1 MKKITTRTAV
11 RKYKI
16 YIDKGILEEAPAII
30 KDNFTGFN
38 KLVLITN
45 DTIRGI
51 YGGQI
56 KILCDSIR
64 VKYDII
70 SLKDGEEYKTLESVG
85 SVYSKLVNLD
95 FHRDDI
101 IIAFGGGVIGD
112 TAGYIASTFHRG
124 TRLIQIPSTIIAQ
137 VDSSI
142 GGKVVVNYMG
152 IKNIIGSFY
161 QPHMIIMDP
170 VLLES
175 LDENQVINGL
185 GEIVKYGIVFD
196 WKIIK
201 ILEKIVKTKK
211 YNLIN
216 LVSHD
221 EFIDIIYR
229 CAKIKVKVVEKDEFD
244 CGRRNLLNFGHTIGH
259 SIEKEGGLKGI
270 SHGRAVIMGMMVAI
284 EISIIM
290 GYLPG
295 SEKKRIIQLFKKI
308 GVPYKIPKI
317 DTGKIFKSLKYD
329 KKFTSG
335 MNKFI
340 LLKKIN
346 HPFVYMGVKKE
357 VILESINNCIDN

>member
-1 MKKITTRTAV
+1 MIKIITRTAV
-11 RKYKI
+11 RKYNI
-16 YIDKGILEEAPAII
+16 YINKGILEEAAALIR
-30 KDNFTGFN
+30 DNFTSFN

-45 DTIRGI
+45 DTIKGI
-51 YGGQI
+51 YDGPI
-56 KILCDSIR
+56 EVLCDSIG
-64 VKYDII
+64 VKYKII
-70 SLKDGEEYKTLESVG
+70 SLKDGEEYKTFESVMP
-85 SVYSKLVNLD
+85 VYQKLIDFD

-124 TRLIQIPSTIIAQ
+124 TRLIQIPTTIIAQ

-170 VLLES
+170 LLLES
-175 LDENQVINGL
+175 LDENQVVNGL

-196 WKIIK
+196 WNIIK
-201 ILEKIVKTKK
+201 ILEKIIKTKK
-211 YNLIN
+211 YKLAS
-216 LVSHD
+216 LVKHD

-229 CAKIKVKVVEKDEFD
+229 CARIKVKVVEKDEFD
-244 CGRRNLLNFGHTIGH
+244 SGCRNLLNFGHTVGH

-270 SHGRAVIMGMMVAI
+270 SHGQAISMGMMVAI

-290 GYLPG
+290 GYFPE
-295 SEKKRIIQLFKKI
+295 SEREKIIQLFNKLGI
-308 GVPYKIPKI
+308 PCKIPKI
-317 DTGKIFKSLKYD
+317 NIDKIFDGLKYD

-346 HPFVYMGVKKE
+346 HPFVYKGVKKE